1 MSEGETTMND
11 DADRL
16 HEVLDHGAP
25 EVIWPVPENATIRP
39 GSGRSL
45 WDGLSITH
53 WSDDA

>member
-1 MSEGETTMND
+1 MND